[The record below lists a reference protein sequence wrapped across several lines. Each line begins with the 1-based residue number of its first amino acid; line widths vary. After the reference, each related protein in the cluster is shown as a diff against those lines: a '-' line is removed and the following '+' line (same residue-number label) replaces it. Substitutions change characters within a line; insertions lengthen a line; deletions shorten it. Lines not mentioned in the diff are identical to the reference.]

1 MYGIIIAGNLKFKNV
16 YFPGD
21 IEYGDTTGIRVEY
34 QNINMQFPVQNI
46 TYLMYLTKVGSTQII
61 YSQEKPGGDLMPD
74 SSRIVNFGQ
83 LDYPKLEVGSRYLMT
98 FNTTQVFDEDTTNN
112 IGFHEFEVKPAF
124 DRMYIRGLVNEY
136 LTSNYTPEELANTQ
150 AYAGMNISTAGT
162 NIVTFDRDEFSA
174 TLQKDAWLVLID
186 WDITAKYQKPVTYML
201 LEKNNPN
208 YTFYNVNW
216 YPYVNNKLWIPDPF
230 NQDGIIFG
238 EPASFFPDLPPPINI
253 SDPVPTVKTDS
264 VCAIIVTG
272 KDSVLQSAL
281 DVDRDW
287 IKWTLQ
293 QNGQGEQLSD
303 KNIKVLN
310 GGTKAEIK
318 AAIEELKKN
327 YKKIYFFYSGHG
339 SKSGKMC
346 TNDSSKNWMTYD
358 DLFKELFGTNAEDI
372 VVIID
377 ACYAGT
383 ATKALEKNKDKKGK
397 KVQVFTSSDSTK
409 TSRVVWYVSTK
420 DTTQETCQSFF
431 SRALALCALDS
442 MANTNKDTLIS
453 IEEAFDWVR
462 LKNPTF
468 VNDTMNKRQN
478 PQKYTLDT
486 RWNIEE
492 ITKWLDEYLKANYTD
507 DQLKNTNA
515 FIDPKLLSAGTDI
528 VTYDRDEFSTTLNY
542 NSYFVLLDWN
552 VNARYEKPVSYLF
565 FDNADSVPQIY
576 NVHWFPYINNIVW
589 NPDPFSPTNIIFGE
603 PPVFLP
609 EPVFPLDFN
618 LPTPP
623 KQDSVCAIIV
633 TGSDTNMQVSFDSDR
648 NWIKWFLQKNGVGEE
663 LGDGNVQV
671 LNKATKAEIKAA
683 IEKLKKNYSKVYFFY
698 AGHGSSSGKICTN
711 DPSSDWLSYDDLFK
725 WLYESDARDITV
737 VLDACYS
744 GKATAAAKKEK
755 TKPGTQVHVYT
766 AADST
771 KESNNVWYR
780 KDSTTT
786 YCQGFF
792 TRNLVLCGMDTLA
805 NTNKDTIITFEEAF
819 NWVRSKNPTFAGDS
833 INSKQNPQKLNLDHL
848 YELDIETLLKALT
861 MPTYNLNPKFTT
873 VYYDT
878 IPVPPSYV
886 IYPYYQPQLEMKFN
900 DTVYVGWIDLHTS
913 ARFEHPTI
921 IFTYNPKTEE
931 FKTQDGLWN
940 PILDDKKGNLRFT
953 ENKILLGNGRK
964 QTGKELGSTITEEV
978 AGSSK
983 AKTCA
988 VLVSGQDKSDPKQ
1001 QEAFDCDIKDFKKNL
1016 TSEKLGPQLG
1026 EDNVR
1031 EEKGIGKD
1039 SLCNIFEAM
1048 KGKYDKVFFYYSGHG
1063 GTDGDMCTGD
1073 STKDLTAYSHW
1084 LSYKDLMKK
1093 LSDIGAKSY
1102 CIVID
1107 ACYSGLAKDA
1117 LKDADLFKDADVTL
1131 VTATDGEKEANTEFA
1146 GTSKDDIK
1154 GYAAF
1159 THHFLK
1165 CLGEK
1170 DADANKDTIVNFEE
1184 AFDWVKKQKPKVADD
1199 YDLDSLQKPGITTK
1213 SNGVKKIAE
1222 EKVELPNTDVTIL
1235 NVSGNELDFDY
1246 TASLFIGHNSFTTN
1260 NPLIR
1265 VLSNNRTWTLRSNA
1279 TNGDFNVD
1287 LVFQLRA
1294 QYEDFNPTGSDIV
1307 GMCWRENESQD
1318 WKPQYPS
1325 LYNKDD
1331 RTVLCGKTDHFS
1343 EWVAGIIVPEGGNYV
1358 DSKFLINNV
1367 EYGPN
1372 PFKNLLHLE
1381 FNLDKA
1387 ERFSIEIVD
1396 ITGKLYEHIDKR
1408 EYTMGNYGL
1417 NLDGSKYP
1425 SGTYYCRLISANGI
1439 RTIKLVKE

>member
-1 MYGIIIAGNLKFKNV
+1 MYGISTAGNLKFMNLN
-16 YFPGD
+16 FP
-21 IEYGDTTGIRVEY
+21 EYVDAGDTIGIRPVY

-46 TYLMYLTKVGSTQII
+46 TYLMYITKVGSTQII
-61 YSQEKPGGDLMPD
+61 YSQEKPGGDLLPD
-74 SSRIVNFGQ
+74 SVASVNFGQ
-83 LDYPKLEVGSRYLMT
+83 LIYSKLETGVRYMMT
-98 FNTTQVFDEDTTNN
+98 FNTTQIFDEDTSNN
-112 IGFHEFEVKPAF
+112 VGFHEFEIKPPF
-124 DRMYIRGLVNEY
+124 DRMMVRGLVNEY
-136 LTSNYTPEELANTQ
+136 LTSHYSDSVLATTH
-150 AYAGMNISTAGT
+150 AYAGMNMLSAGT
-162 NIVTFDRDEFSA
+162 SIVTFDRDEF
-174 TLQKDAWLVLID
+174 TTKLENNAWLVLID
-186 WDITAKYQKPVTYML
+186 WDITSKYQKPVTYML
-201 LEKNNPN
+201 LEKDNPE
-208 YTFYNVNW
+208 YKFYNVNW
-216 YPYVNNKLWIPDPF
+216 YPYINNKLWVPDPF
-230 NQDGIIFG
+230 NPSGIIFG
-238 EPASFFPDLPPPINI
+238 EPASFVPELPPINI
-253 SDPVPTVKTDS
+253 SDPIPTVRTDS

-272 KDSVLQSAL
+272 KDTVLQSAL

-327 YKKIYFFYSGHG
+327 YKKIYFYYSGHG

-346 TNDSSKNWMTYD
+346 TNDSSKYWMTYD
-358 DLFKELFGTNAEDI
+358 ELFKELFGTDAEDI

-383 ATKALEKNKDKKGK
+383 ATKALENNKDKKGK

-409 TSRVVWYVSTK
+409 TSRVVWYVSTV

-431 SRALALCALDS
+431 SRAIALCALDS

-468 VNDTMNKRQN
+468 ATDTMNKRQN
-478 PQKYTLDT
+478 PQKYTMDT
-486 RWNIEE
+486 RWNIED
-492 ITKWLDEYLKANYTD
+492 ITKWIDEYLKANYTED
-507 DQLKNTNA
+507 RLKNTNA
-515 FIDPKLLSAGTDI
+515 FIDTKLLSAGTDI
-528 VTYDRDEFSTTLNY
+528 VTFDKDEFSITLNY

-576 NVHWFPYINNIVW
+576 NVHWFPYINDIVW
-589 NPDPFSPTNIIFGE
+589 NPDPFDPTSTIFGE

-609 EPVFPLDFN
+609 EPIFPINFD

-671 LNKATKAEIKAA
+671 LNKATKAEIKAV

-698 AGHGSSSGKICTN
+698 AGHGSSTGKICTN

-744 GKATAAAKKEK
+744 GKATAAAKKEE
-755 TKPGTQVHVYT
+755 TKPGTKVHVYT

-771 KESNNVWYR
+771 KSSNNVWYR
-780 KDSTTT
+780 NDMGGT

-819 NWVRSKNPTFAGDS
+819 DWVRSKNPTFAGDS

-848 YELDIETLLKALT
+848 YEIDIEALLKALT
-861 MPTYNLNPKFTT
+861 LPNYNLNPNFTT
-873 VYYDT
+873 VYYDPT
-878 IPVPPSYV
+878 PIPPNWV
-886 IYPYYQPQLEMKFN
+886 IHPYYQPNLKLNFT
-900 DTVYVGWIDLHTS
+900 DSVYVGWIDLNIN

-921 IFTYNPKTEE
+921 IFTYDPNTKEYN
-931 FKTQDGLWN
+931 TQEGKWY
-940 PILDDKKGNLRFT
+940 PILDDNNGNLRFT
-953 ENKILLGNGRK
+953 ENKILLGNGRAVSSE
-964 QTGKELGSTITEEV
+964 ELESTITEEV
-978 AGSSK
+978 AGTSK
-983 AKTCA
+983 PKTCA
-988 VLVSGQDKSDPKQ
+988 VLVSGQDKADEKQ
-1001 QEAFDCDIKDFKKNL
+1001 QEAFECDVKDFKNNL

-1031 EEKGIGKD
+1031 VENGINKD

-1048 KGKYDKVFFYYSGHG
+1048 KDKYDKVFFYYSGHG

-1073 STKDLTAYSHW
+1073 STKDLTSYDDW

-1131 VTATDGEKEANTEFA
+1131 VTATDGEKEANTEFK
-1146 GTSKDDIK
+1146 TKDKSAK

-1184 AFDWVKKQKPKVADD
+1184 AFDWVKKQKPKLVDK

-1213 SNGVKKIAE
+1213 SNGIKKIAD

-1235 NVSGNELDFDY
+1235 NVNGPELSFDF
-1246 TASLFIGHNSFTTN
+1246 TASLFIGHNNFTTN
-1260 NPLIR
+1260 NPQIR
-1265 VLSNNRTWTLRSNA
+1265 NISNNRSWTLHSSAINK
-1279 TNGDFNVD
+1279 DFNVD
-1287 LVFQLRA
+1287 IKFQLRV
-1294 QYEDFNPTGSDIV
+1294 QYEDLNPTGSDIV
-1307 GMCWRENESQD
+1307 GMCWRENENQE

-1331 RTVLCGKTDHFS
+1331 RTVLCGNTDHFS

-1358 DSKFLINNV
+1358 DSKFLINNI

-1396 ITGKLYEHIDKR
+1396 ITGKLYEKIDQR

-1425 SGTYYCRLISANGI
+1425 SGTYYCRLISSNGI